1 MGRPKLKSPVRLRKG
16 DFLTPKSWSKH
27 ILECFTTYEMP
38 KAVLIQ
44 LSVVGVIYRLLQISI
59 VAYFVGWVL
68 IKEKGYQASENPI
81 YGVSALVRGTAFSFS
96 ENCKSRLSKSPEVYS
111 DADLVHPPIQNSG
124 FFLITRVYDCVEQ
137 HHYTCPEVPDLLDA
151 RCRSDVQCPKGH
163 IAGTVIPEEFAHL
176 TNSSWFDV
184 ENYGHGPFTGRCL
197 SKTKTC
203 EVFAWCPVLET
214 TDPQDYAWYSFTPE
228 HDGGNLRY
236 TNKSDFL
243 SNYFVDTSFIDEQ
256 LDLLRLDILDQDK
269 VPPLFEV
276 LNFTVHIRNSIEFPF
291 YKVKRS
297 NKLEWMN
304 ETYYDSC
311 LYNPN
316 DKYDRHCPRFLIADI
331 LKKSGANLW
340 YILLNG
346 GIVDINIKWNCDL
359 DKALEDCVPAYSFRH
374 LGAQPAEY
382 GNNDIVHM
390 EDKYMLEYGNYFT
403 SASQEKRIIHK
414 TNGIQFLITVT
425 GKGSKFSLLQ
435 FSMKIGSCLALF
447 GTATLLCNLI
457 LIHISRDRQRY
468 KQTICRL
475 RKLRRNTHIIRRLC
489 HNRPPP
495 KPILKRPENLA
506 PLIEFYA
513 SRKEGILTPA
523 IKVNVRQVD
532 GKYVARVFE
541 EEYQCP
547 SLLKRK
553 FTPVTLHLGE
563 RNSHNLESFSVIEM

>member
-1 MGRPKLKSPVRLRKG
+1 MGRPKSKSSVRSRKRN
-16 DFLTPKSWSKH
+16 FLTPGDWSRH
-27 ILECFTTYEMP
+27 VLECFTTYEMP

-44 LSVVGVIYRLLQISI
+44 SSVVGVIYRLLQIFI
-59 VAYFVGWVL
+59 VAYFIGWVL
-68 IKEKGYQASENPI
+68 IREKGYQASENPI
-81 YGVSALVRGTAFSFS
+81 YGVSALVRGTAFSF
-96 ENCKSRLSKSPEVYS
+96 NDKCKSSLPKRPVVYS

-124 FFLITRVYDCVEQ
+124 FFLITRVFNCVEQ

-151 RCRSDVQCPKGH
+151 RCRSDAQCPKGH
-163 IAGTVIPEEFAHL
+163 IAGTVIPEDFVHL

-214 TDPQDYAWYSFTPE
+214 TDPQYYAWYSFTPDHNE
-228 HDGGNLRY
+228 EDLQS
-236 TNKSDFL
+236 TNKSDFPY
-243 SNYFVDTSFIDEQ
+243 NYFVDTSFIDEQ
-256 LDLLRLDILDQDK
+256 LELSRLNTMDQNK

-297 NKLEWMN
+297 NKLDWMN
-304 ETYYDSC
+304 ETYYYSC
-311 LYNPN
+311 LYNAN
-316 DKYDRHCPRFLIADI
+316 DKYDRYCPRFVIADI
-331 LKKSGANLW
+331 LQKSGANVW
-340 YILLNG
+340 HILLNG
-346 GIVDINIKWNCDL
+346 GIIDINIKWNCDL
-359 DKALEDCVPAYSFRH
+359 NKALEECVPEYSFRY
-374 LGAQPAEY
+374 LGAEPADYE
-382 GNNDIVHM
+382 NDIVQM
-390 EDKYMLEYGNYFT
+390 EEKYILEYGNYFT
-403 SASQEKRIIHK
+403 LASQQRRIFHK

-425 GKGSKFSLLQ
+425 GKGSKFSLLE

-457 LIHISRDRQRY
+457 LVHISRDRQRY

-475 RKLRRNTHIIRRLC
+475 RKLKRNTHIIRRLC

-495 KPILKRPENLA
+495 KPVLHKPENLA
-506 PLIEFYA
+506 PVIEFYA
-513 SRKEGILTPA
+513 SRKTGILAPS
-523 IKVNVRQVD
+523 IRINVREID
-532 GKYVARVFE
+532 GKYIAKIFD

-553 FTPVTLHLGE
+553 FAPVSLPLSGMDSSISE
-563 RNSHNLESFSVIEM
+563 LFPVIEM